1 MGLFCLPRGVE
12 AVIGVNSSCY
22 SYCKPYALRMGCEGR
37 GVHNSGN
44 LNGSYLA
51 MKEMLQS
58 NASSIFCWELLMHV
72 VHGKSICLS

>member
-1 MGLFCLPRGVE
+1 
-12 AVIGVNSSCY
+12 
-22 SYCKPYALRMGCEGR
+22 MGCEGR
-37 GVHNSGN
+37 GVHNPGN

-72 VHGKSICLS
+72 VHGKYICLS